1 MKIPNFYIL
10 GAAKA
15 ATTSIHEYLNQHPS
29 VFMSDFKEPCY
40 HILEDNNEKY
50 FKGARK
56 VKFVNNLLDYKNLF
70 RKANQDHLII
80 GESSTPYLLYSD
92 TVIKSLKKHHENY
105 NDLKFLIVLRN
116 PIKRAFSQYLMRVRD
131 LEEKLDFISSLEI
144 EKKRIEDGFHFDS
157 FYIEKGKYYAS
168 TRRYLSEFSNVKI
181 MFFEDFVND
190 SNSFLQEIC
199 EFLKIESFSFK
210 SIDKKNKS
218 GISKHKFLVSILKDD
233 FLIKRLLKK
242 VIHKKYLS
250 HVRSFILDFNLKKNK
265 PKITV
270 KEFNFALNLLTED
283 IEKLEKL
290 LNKDLSHW
298 KRYE

>member
-1 MKIPNFYIL
+1 
-10 GAAKA
+10 
-15 ATTSIHEYLNQHPS
+15 
-29 VFMSDFKEPCY
+29 
-40 HILEDNNEKY
+40 
-50 FKGARK
+50 
-56 VKFVNNLLDYKNLF
+56 
-70 RKANQDHLII
+70 
-80 GESSTPYLLYSD
+80 
-92 TVIKSLKKHHENY
+92 
-105 NDLKFLIVLRN
+105 
-116 PIKRAFSQYLMRVRD
+116 
-131 LEEKLDFISSLEI
+131 
-144 EKKRIEDGFHFDS
+144 
-157 FYIEKGKYYAS
+157 
-168 TRRYLSEFSNVKI
+168 